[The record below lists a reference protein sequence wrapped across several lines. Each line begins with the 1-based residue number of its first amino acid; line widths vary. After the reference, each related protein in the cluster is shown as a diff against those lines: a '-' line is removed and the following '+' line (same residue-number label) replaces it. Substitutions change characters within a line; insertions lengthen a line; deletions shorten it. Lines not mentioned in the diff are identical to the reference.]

1 MSEEIKHGFI
11 PVKEIFTNKWYKIPE
26 YQRPYV
32 WGKEQVCDLLAD
44 IMNEADMGLGT
55 FYNYFNSKEDILIN
69 LLNRFAGVM
78 SEELQQKGLT
88 DAGCCDLEQ
97 HAYSVEDRIED
108 AEIRNMHILSGVHNG

>member
-44 IMNEADMGLGT
+44 IMNEAEYV
-55 FYNYFNSKEDILIN
+55 FIFHF
-69 LLNRFAGVM
+69 RC
-78 SEELQQKGLT
+78 QKV
-88 DAGCCDLEQ
+88 Q
-97 HAYSVEDRIED
+97 K
-108 AEIRNMHILSGVHNG
+108 